1 MTLTSCTV
9 GPNYEPP
16 RLEFVSFRYG
26 SENLEKRERAAPPLD
41 RWWEGFS
48 DPVLVA
54 IVQRVLDQN
63 FELATAF
70 ARVQEARAVAAES
83 DAQRLPTVAFDTST
97 TFEHQSLDGK
107 LGTIANGLPTFYRD
121 QRDYRMGLVASWEI
135 DLFGGIQRGAAATQD
150 EAQAAEADQAGSRV
164 IVAADAADAY
174 FQICGF
180 RGRLAIAESQIQT
193 DERLLKLVRDRFK
206 AGAAQAR
213 EVAQAEALL
222 QQARATVP
230 SLHIALDR
238 QLNRLDVLMG
248 VQPGTYSRE
257 IAISRDIPSVPAIP
271 RKAQPTE
278 ILRRRP
284 DVIAA
289 ERRLAATSER
299 IGAAIS
305 DYYPKVF
312 LPGVLGLDSV
322 SGARL
327 FTPGALGA
335 LGAGALRWRLFDF
348 GKVDAEV
355 AKARGTNAVALA
367 NYRQTMLRAI
377 EDVENSLSVFIQTQH
392 DSAELKAEVKALT
405 KARDLSEQAYRAGS
419 ITLTD
424 VLDADRQL
432 LSARDHLSASRADVA
447 RAAVGV
453 FRSFGGGW
461 TP

>member
-1 MTLTSCTV
+1 
-9 GPNYEPP
+9 
-16 RLEFVSFRYG
+16 
-26 SENLEKRERAAPPLD
+26 
-41 RWWEGFS
+41 
-48 DPVLVA
+48 
-54 IVQRVLDQN
+54 
-63 FELATAF
+63 
-70 ARVQEARAVAAES
+70 
-83 DAQRLPTVAFDTST
+83 
-97 TFEHQSLDGK
+97 
-107 LGTIANGLPTFYRD
+107 
-121 QRDYRMGLVASWEI
+121 
-135 DLFGGIQRGAAATQD
+135 
-150 EAQAAEADQAGSRV
+150 
-164 IVAADAADAY
+164 
-174 FQICGF
+174 
-180 RGRLAIAESQIQT
+180 
-193 DERLLKLVRDRFK
+193 
-206 AGAAQAR
+206 
-213 EVAQAEALL
+213 
-222 QQARATVP
+222 
-230 SLHIALDR
+230 
-238 QLNRLDVLMG
+238 MG

-257 IAISRDIPSVPAIP
+257 IAISRDVPSVPAIP
-271 RKAQPTE
+271 QKAQPTE

-377 EDVENSLSVFIQTQH
+377 EDVENSLSVFIQTQY
-392 DSAELKAEVKALT
+392 DMAELKAEVKALA

>member
-1 MTLTSCTV
+1 V

-16 RLEFVSFRYG
+16 QLEFVSLRNG
-26 SENLEKRERAAPPLD
+26 TEKLDQKERAALPLD

-63 FELATAF
+63 FELATAL
-70 ARVQEARAVAAES
+70 ARVQEARAVASGS
-83 DAQRLPTVAFDTST
+83 DAQGLPTVAFDTST

-135 DLFGGIQRGAAATQD
+135 DLFGGIERSAAATQD

-174 FQICGF
+174 LQICGF
-180 RGRLAIAESQIQT
+180 RARLAIADSQIQT
-193 DERLLKLVRDRFK
+193 DEHLLKLVRDRFN

-222 QQARATVP
+222 QQARVTVP
-230 SLHIALDR
+230 ALHIALER
-238 QLNRLDVLMG
+238 QLNRLDVLVG

-257 IAISRDIPSVPAIP
+257 IAISRNIPSFPAIP
-271 RKAQPTE
+271 QSAQPTE
-278 ILRRRP
+278 VLRRRP

-299 IGAAIS
+299 IGVAIS
-305 DYYPKVF
+305 NYYPKVF

-322 SGARL
+322 SGVRL

-355 AKARGTNAVALA
+355 AKARGTNAAALA
-367 NYRQTMLRAI
+367 SYRQTMLRAI
-377 EDVENSLSVFIQTQH
+377 EDVENSLSFFIQTQH
-392 DSAELKAEVKALT
+392 DMTELKAEVKALT
-405 KARDLSEQAYRAGS
+405 KARYLSEQAYRAGS

-432 LSARDHLSASRADVA
+432 LSARDHLSASRTNVA